1 MFIWIGGKDLKN
13 GKRNKTGLTNRLMGK
28 GLVFGVLIMLFV
40 AMASVGVA
48 AATDADV
55 GELLIS
61 IKSVSPFAIAG
72 LLTVVYL
79 LRMR

>member
-1 MFIWIGGKDLKN
+1 VVKILKN
-13 GKRNKTGLTNRLMGK
+13 WKRNKTGLTNRLMGK

-48 AATDADV
+48 AAADADE

-61 IKSVSPFAIAG
+61 IKGVSPFAIAG
-72 LLTVVYL
+72 LLTVAYP
-79 LRMR
+79 LRRR